1 MRAERR
7 DGYVCL
13 AELAKRHALV
23 AERIEQLDM
32 RLAGGR
38 ADEVQDLRGELMQLE
53 REMRLIA
60 GAS

>member
-1 MRAERR
+1 MAERW

-13 AELAKRHALV
+13 AELTKRRAMI
-23 AERIEQLDM
+23 AERIEQLEA
-32 RLAGGR
+32 RVEGARVGE
-38 ADEVQDLRGELMQLE
+38 AQELRGELLALE

>member
-1 MRAERR
+1 MAERR

-13 AELAKRHALV
+13 AELTKRRATI
-23 AERIEQLDM
+23 AERIEQLEA
-32 RLAGGR
+32 RVEGARVGE
-38 ADEVQDLRGELMQLE
+38 AQELRGELLALE

>member
-1 MRAERR
+1 MAERR

-13 AELAKRHALV
+13 AELTKRRAMI
-23 AERIEQLDM
+23 AERIEQLEA
-32 RLAGGR
+32 RVEGARVGE
-38 ADEVQDLRGELMQLE
+38 AQELRGELLALE